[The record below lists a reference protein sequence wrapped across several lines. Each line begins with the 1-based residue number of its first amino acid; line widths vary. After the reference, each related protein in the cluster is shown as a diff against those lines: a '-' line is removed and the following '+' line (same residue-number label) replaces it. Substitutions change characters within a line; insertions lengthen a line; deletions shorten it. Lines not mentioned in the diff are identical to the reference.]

1 MAYVAVRGGQRA
13 IDEAERLM
21 KYYRLKN
28 GSLPISVQQIRDQM
42 RLAVDRVMSEGS
54 LYAPD
59 LAAIALKQAEGDT
72 LEASFLLRAFRST
85 LPRNLYSLPVDTTQI
100 RMIRRVSATFKDIP
114 GGQFLGPTRDYTK
127 RLIEFSLREES
138 EEDVKDFLAE
148 YMGEDNVPDTL
159 PEFPRV
165 VDLLRADGLLENR
178 GLHKVGQWGADAVFP
193 EPEDVGDITR
203 QPIRFPASR
212 AVRMQSLSRG
222 EQGALLAFAYS
233 SARGYGFI
241 HPTLG
246 ELRVGYVPLEVPHP
260 IYAEETIVVGW
271 VLVTE
276 AEIVARMEEQADQ
289 TRPQFSLGYGFCFGH
304 NDVKAMSMAT
314 LDRSMV
320 SEGATAPAE
329 DEEFVLY
336 HIDGIESSGF
346 VSHWKLPHYVD
357 FQADMNRLQSIQE
370 RRGRA

>member
-1 MAYVAVRGGQRA
+1 
-13 IDEAERLM
+13 
-21 KYYRLKN
+21 
-28 GSLPISVQQIRDQM
+28 
-42 RLAVDRVMSEGS
+42 
-54 LYAPD
+54 
-59 LAAIALKQAEGDT
+59 
-72 LEASFLLRAFRST
+72 
-85 LPRNLYSLPVDTTQI
+85 
-100 RMIRRVSATFKDIP
+100 
-114 GGQFLGPTRDYTK
+114 
-127 RLIEFSLREES
+127 
-138 EEDVKDFLAE
+138 
-148 YMGEDNVPDTL
+148 
-159 PEFPRV
+159 
-165 VDLLRADGLLENR
+165 
-178 GLHKVGQWGADAVFP
+178 
-193 EPEDVGDITR
+193 
-203 QPIRFPASR
+203 
-212 AVRMQSLSRG
+212 MQSLSRG